1 MEIPSLADFQRIE
14 HELSEVKA
22 LLSLYADKAAL
33 PKVVTVADIA
43 RMEGVSKS
51 QLYQNEQY
59 LLPRFGQSAYP
70 QGTTRWPMAE
80 YLAWSKRDPIERH
93 REWVAHLE
101 AQRRKAIQ
109 SRT

>member
-1 MEIPSLADFQRIE
+1 M
-14 HELSEVKA
+14 
-22 LLSLYADKAAL
+22 
-33 PKVVTVADIA
+33 
-43 RMEGVSKS
+43 SKS

-59 LLPRFGQSAYP
+59 LLPSIRDRAPIP

-80 YLAWSKRDPIERH
+80 YLAWSARDPVERH